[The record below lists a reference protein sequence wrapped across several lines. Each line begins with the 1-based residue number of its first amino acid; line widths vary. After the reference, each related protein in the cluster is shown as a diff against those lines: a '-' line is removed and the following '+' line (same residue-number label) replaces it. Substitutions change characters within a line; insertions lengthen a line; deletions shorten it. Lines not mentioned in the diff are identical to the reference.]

1 MDDLDLNF
9 HISEPEEWDAQEAFI
24 KSVQETWFLCIP
36 ALISGFLVGS
46 LFWAVYICLYKTVL
60 SKCNN
65 SEIQN
70 STNRRRSLSMAEV
83 PQEINSTQE
92 KDQEHV
98 KNLAV
103 VFDQEDVNNLSVV
116 LDQDQEDVNNLSVV
130 LDQDQEDVN
139 NLSVVVDQDQENQT
153 NAKNSSSNQ

>member
-103 VFDQEDVNNLSVV
+103 VFDQ
-116 LDQDQEDVNNLSVV
+116 DQEDVNNLSVV